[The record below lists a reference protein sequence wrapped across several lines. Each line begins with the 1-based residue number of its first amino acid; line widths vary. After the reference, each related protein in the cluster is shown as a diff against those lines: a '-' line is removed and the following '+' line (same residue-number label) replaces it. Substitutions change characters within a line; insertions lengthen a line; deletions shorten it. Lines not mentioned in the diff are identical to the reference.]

1 MILFFALVDC
11 NNFFV
16 SCERAFR
23 PDLEHKPV
31 MVLSNNDGCVISRSQ
46 EVKDMDIPMGAPY
59 FKIKDWARK
68 YNVHVFSSNFA
79 LYGDLSHRVMTTL
92 EQFTDEIEFYSI
104 DEAFLQFP
112 ASPTLIAYAAE
123 IRRTVRQWTRIPVS
137 IGIASTKTLAKIAN
151 HIAKKNPVHNGV
163 FKLKNEEVD
172 TYLAK
177 LPASEVWGIGR
188 QQTLFLRENG
198 IRTALELKNA
208 PDQWVKKNLS
218 VTGFKIVSELR
229 GISCLP
235 LETAP
240 TPKKGIISSRSFGR
254 AITNLNELEEA
265 VALYTTRAAEKLR
278 EEHRA
283 ATAMYVM
290 IRTNYH
296 NQDKKYSKS
305 LMRSLPLASAH
316 TPYLIS
322 QALEILREIYKEG
335 FKYWKAGVGFVGL
348 VPDTE
353 QQQNLFIKTDH
364 HKNNRL
370 MKAVDQLNNRFGDN
384 TVTFAATGKKRG
396 WKMKSG
402 FRSPRYTTVVGEVPR
417 VK

>member
-1 MILFFALVDC
+1 MTSLFALVDC

-23 PDLEHKPV
+23 PDLETKPV

-46 EVKDMDIPMGAPY
+46 EVKDLDIPMGAPY
-59 FKIKDWARK
+59 FKIKDWAQK

-79 LYGDLSHRVMTTL
+79 LYGDMSDRVMTTL
-92 EQFTDEIEFYSI
+92 EQFTDEIEVYSI
-104 DEAFLQFP
+104 DEAFLQF
-112 ASPTLIAYAAE
+112 SPSSTLVQFAHE
-123 IRRTVRQWTRIPVS
+123 IRQTVRQWTRIPVS

-151 HIAKKNPVHNGV
+151 HIAKKNPAHNGV
-163 FKLKNEEVD
+163 FELKDEEVD
-172 TYLAK
+172 SYLEK

-188 QQTLFLRENG
+188 QQTEFLRENG
-198 IRTALELKNA
+198 ITTALQLKNA
-208 PDQWVKKNLS
+208 PDHWVKKNLS
-218 VTGFKIVSELR
+218 VVGLKIVTELR
-229 GISCLP
+229 GTSCLP
-235 LETAP
+235 LDTVPE
-240 TPKKGIISSRSFGR
+240 PKKGIISSRSFGR
-254 AITNLNELEEA
+254 AITTLNELEEA

-305 LMRSLPLASAH
+305 LMRELPLASAH

-322 QALEILREIYKEG
+322 QALEILREIYKDG
-335 FKYWKAGVGFVGL
+335 FRYAKAGVGFVGL
-348 VPDTE
+348 VPDTA
-353 QQQNLFIKTDH
+353 QQQNLFVKTDH

-370 MKAVDQLNNRFGDN
+370 MKAVDQLNNRFGDE
-384 TVTFAATGKKRG
+384 TVTFAATGRKRE
-396 WKMKSG
+396 WKMKSE
-402 FRSPRYTTVVGEVPR
+402 FRSPRYTTMVGEVPR